1 MISKVNSQA
10 SVLASQVS
18 PSGDSNQ
25 NKINK
30 VETKEVD
37 RVSAIAEQIKNGT
50 YKVDMS
56 KTAKAIAEEL
66 S

>member
-10 SVLASQVS
+10 SLLAKQVS
-18 PSGDSNQ
+18 QASDKDH

-30 VETKEVD
+30 VETKEID
-37 RVSAIAEQIKNGT
+37 RVSTIAEQVKNGT

-56 KTAKAIAEEL
+56 KTAEAIAEEL

>member
-18 PSGDSNQ
+18 QGSDKDQ

-37 RVSAIAEQIKNGT
+37 RVSAIAEQVKNGT

-56 KTAKAIAEEL
+56 KAAEAIAEEL

>member
-1 MISKVNSQA
+1 MISKVSSQA
-10 SVLASQVS
+10 SLLAKQVS
-18 PSGDSNQ
+18 QGRDESQ

-30 VETKEVD
+30 IETKEVD
-37 RVSAIAEQIKNGT
+37 KVGAIAEQIKNGT

-56 KTAKAIAEEL
+56 KTAQAIAEEL